1 MINMKKLAIILL
13 ILSVLIITS
22 NLIYNS
28 ILNEFESTSDS
39 KATLIREYLMVS
51 NNIIDGLAT
60 YGNTVFKQGIENDS
74 IYYKFLKYD
83 SGSNS
88 YYTDSAKDASNE
100 KLMGSLTGLGPIP
113 VEGEEKVE
121 LNLVLD
127 MNEFFVKY
135 YELFPDVAWL
145 YYTSENDFINIF
157 PWISSDEYRYS
168 KQIKRIEFYTSATP
182 ENNPLRERVW
192 TPVYLDSAGKGLMVT
207 LSAPIYRNDTF
218 KGVVSLDL
226 TNAWLNEKIE
236 SEYES
241 YLLDKDYTVLATSQ
255 KKFFN
260 NRINH
265 LDYYLDFSKN
275 DIDTMMKLQ
284 EDKIHNYKGYYIY
297 ITGFKDAPWKMILLI
312 PVWQVVGKA
321 ILFTLPI
328 LLISILLYL
337 SMNQI
342 EKRKKSETQL
352 KKKKEL
358 IETTLHSIDE
368 GIIVTDQFG
377 KITLLNKM
385 AAEYTGWTNE
395 EALGKEFQEVF
406 HSIDIISRETRPNPV
421 LRVLLSGEILHTEA
435 NSGLVS
441 KDGAERYISG
451 TVSGIISESGQ
462 TTGAVV
468 SFRDITKE
476 YEQEKQIEGFMELN
490 LDMFCVVDLDGN
502 YHKINRKFEE
512 AVGYRSRELEGK
524 SFLSYV
530 HDDDVQKT
538 LEAIRELVKRRPIEH
553 FVNRFRCKDGTH
565 KYLEWH
571 IQPRIGK
578 FVYSTARDVTDQ
590 ILRAEKLEIIAGKD
604 QLTGVYNRH
613 FFDSIITEE
622 MKKSDYFGAPLSIA
636 LIDMDRFKLV
646 NDTWGHPIGDE
657 VLKQTAQVIEETIRV
672 TDILIRFG
680 GEEFLLLMPQTPLRG
695 AMDAA
700 EKVRIAI
707 ENKHHPV
714 AGRQTASIGVSEKE
728 KYESFISWYKRVDVA
743 LYKAKENGRNR
754 VEEETRK

>member
-1 MINMKKLAIILL
+1 
-13 ILSVLIITS
+13 
-22 NLIYNS
+22 
-28 ILNEFESTSDS
+28 
-39 KATLIREYLMVS
+39 
-51 NNIIDGLAT
+51 
-60 YGNTVFKQGIENDS
+60 
-74 IYYKFLKYD
+74 
-83 SGSNS
+83 
-88 YYTDSAKDASNE
+88 
-100 KLMGSLTGLGPIP
+100 
-113 VEGEEKVE
+113 
-121 LNLVLD
+121 
-127 MNEFFVKY
+127 
-135 YELFPDVAWL
+135 
-145 YYTSENDFINIF
+145 
-157 PWISSDEYRYS
+157 
-168 KQIKRIEFYTSATP
+168 
-182 ENNPLRERVW
+182 
-192 TPVYLDSAGKGLMVT
+192 
-207 LSAPIYRNDTF
+207 
-218 KGVVSLDL
+218 
-226 TNAWLNEKIE
+226 
-236 SEYES
+236 
-241 YLLDKDYTVLATSQ
+241 
-255 KKFFN
+255 
-260 NRINH
+260 
-265 LDYYLDFSKN
+265 
-275 DIDTMMKLQ
+275 
-284 EDKIHNYKGYYIY
+284 
-297 ITGFKDAPWKMILLI
+297 
-312 PVWQVVGKA
+312 
-321 ILFTLPI
+321 
-328 LLISILLYL
+328 
-337 SMNQI
+337 
-342 EKRKKSETQL
+342 
-352 KKKKEL
+352 
-358 IETTLHSIDE
+358 
-368 GIIVTDQFG
+368 
-377 KITLLNKM
+377 M

-395 EALGKEFQEVF
+395 DAQGKEFQEVF

-512 AVGYRSRELEGK
+512 AVGYRSSELEGK
-524 SFLSYV
+524 NFLSNI

-553 FVNRFRCKDGTH
+553 FVNRFRCKDGTY

-714 AGRQTASIGVSEKE
+714 ADRQTASIGVSEKE